1 MKGRRGR
8 DGLGWPLAARSALLQ
23 PRRLGGAVVYTA
35 AVVVSAGT
43 VQALAPAGNSAM
55 LSAILGGL
63 VAFNLLL
70 FFPPGTLAGHPLRV
84 AAALL
89 VFLVPLPLSP
99 LLYQR
104 SPALADAALVLA
116 AGLSV
121 LARPLGTPL
130 NGFTLLIALN
140 LLVPLILGGAPAL
153 APLGAL
159 AAVVGTLIAAGAD
172 WVVAALR
179 RARAPGF
186 ERRLLQAE
194 LAAFLADLA
203 RAWREGWVWPELRI
217 AARVERVRALRE
229 DVAPDGAE
237 GGAALP
243 PDAMLEAVERCVG
256 ALRGQAGAMSP
267 RVEAAVTR
275 LLHALAAAAR
285 AGSPDA
291 ARQALA
297 AIRAVA
303 VSPAEPGEPEPP
315 PRVFG
320 LALLL
325 SDLVEAGIV
334 EPAATAASA

>member
-1 MKGRRGR
+1 MQGRRGR
-8 DGLGWPLAARSALLQ
+8 YALGWLLAARSALAQ
-23 PRRLGGAVVYTA
+23 PRRLGGALVYTA
-35 AVVVSAGT
+35 AVVVSAET
-43 VQALAPAGNSAM
+43 VQALAPPGNSAM
-55 LSAILGGL
+55 LAPIFGGL

-89 VFLVPLPLSP
+89 AFLVPLPLSP
-99 LLYQR
+99 LLYQW

-121 LARPLGTPL
+121 LARPLGTLL
-130 NGFTLLIALN
+130 NGLALLIALN
-140 LLVPLILGGAPAL
+140 LLIPLVMGGAPAL

-159 AAVVGTLIAAGAD
+159 AAVVGTLLAAGAD

-203 RAWREGWVWPELRI
+203 RAWREGRVSPDPRI

-229 DVAPDGAE
+229 EVAPDGVE
-237 GGAALP
+237 GVATLP
-243 PDAMLEAVERCVG
+243 PDAMLEAVERGVG
-256 ALRGQAGAMSP
+256 ALREQAGVMSP

-275 LLHALAAAAR
+275 LLDALAAAAR

-303 VSPAEPGEPEPP
+303 VSPPEPGELEPP

-325 SDLVEAGIV
+325 SDLVEAGIA
-334 EPAATAASA
+334 EPAATAAAA